1 MRYSDRFTI
10 ADSQAAQAAHQTLTI
25 HQMEIQPM
33 SQTMTA
39 MMKDPLLKT

>member
-10 ADSQAAQAAHQTLTI
+10 AEFQAPQAAHQTLTI
-25 HQMEIQPM
+25 RQM

-39 MMKDPLLKT
+39 MMKDPSLKT